1 MLEPTFIALVGDH
14 DPEVVAHRAIPKA
27 LGLAALSLGRAVD
40 AVWVATE
47 DVAADEEQALGHVD
61 AVWCVPAS
69 PYRSTEGALAAIRR
83 ARERGMPFLGTCGGF
98 QHAVIEF
105 ARSVAGIGAAG
116 HAETDP
122 EGEALVITPLACA
135 LRGVGGVVKFAEGS
149 RLYGIYGPRPVE
161 EEYMCGFGLNLEFRE
176 ALERH
181 GMRFTGFDPDGAVRA
196 MELPEHPFYVA
207 TLFQPERAALLG
219 RTPPLVR
226 AFVHAATSAVA
237 ARASGGGD
245 GNVILRHG

>member
-1 MLEPTFIALVGDH
+1 MEPTFVALVGDH
-14 DPEVVAHRAIPKA
+14 DPDVVAHRAVPKA

-47 DVAADEEQALGHVD
+47 EVAADEEQALGHVD

-105 ARSVAGIGAAG
+105 ARNVAGIGAAG
-116 HAETDP
+116 HAETEP
-122 EGEALVITPLACA
+122 EGEALVITALACA
-135 LRGVGGVVKFAEGS
+135 LRGVGGRVRFAEGS
-149 RLYGIYGPRPVE
+149 RLHGIYGPKPVE
-161 EEYMCGFGLNLEFRE
+161 EEYMCGFGLNPAFRE
-176 ALERH
+176 TLERH

-207 TLFQPERAALLG
+207 TLFQPERAALHG
-219 RTPPLVR
+219 HTPPLVR
-226 AFVHAATSAVA
+226 AFVHAATSAAA
-237 ARASGGGD
+237 ARGSQEEAPGFTW
-245 GNVILRHG
+245 

>member
-1 MLEPTFIALVGDH
+1 MEPTFIALVGDH
-14 DPEVVAHRAIPKA
+14 DPDVVAHRAIPKA

-47 DVAADEEQALGHVD
+47 EVAADEEQALGHVD

-69 PYRSTEGALAAIRR
+69 PYRSMEGALAAIRR

-105 ARSVAGIGAAG
+105 ARNVAGIGTAA

-122 EGEALVITPLACA
+122 EAEALLITPLACA
-135 LRGVGGVVKFAEGS
+135 LREVGGQVRFTAGS
-149 RLYGIYGPRPVE
+149 RLHAVYGPLPAE
-161 EEYMCGFGLNLEFRE
+161 EEYMCGFGLNPEFRE
-176 ALERH
+176 RLEAH
-181 GMRFTGFDPDGAVRA
+181 GMRFTGFDPEGAVRA
-196 MELPEHPFYVA
+196 MELPEHPFYIA

-219 RTPPLVR
+219 HTPPLVR
-226 AFVHAATSAVA
+226 AFVHAATSAAA
-237 ARASGGGD
+237 ARGSQEEAPGFTW
-245 GNVILRHG
+245 